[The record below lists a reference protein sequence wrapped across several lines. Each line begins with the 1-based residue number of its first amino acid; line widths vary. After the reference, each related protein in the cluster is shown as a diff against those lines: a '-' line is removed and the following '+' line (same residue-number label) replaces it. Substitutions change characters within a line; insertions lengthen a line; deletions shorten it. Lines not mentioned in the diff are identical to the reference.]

1 MAGVILGAKN
11 TSLKTNHI
19 AFEDSPTSVATK
31 TKIHSATK
39 RKTAS
44 VPVKNEPIKVTKKKE
59 RPKLQVHINK
69 ESKRGGFLNKNRKG
83 YTVLLSSFKMA
94 ENAENYAKKV
104 SKKGYD
110 AFYFSK
116 EIQGKTW
123 HRVAVGS
130 FTNKSTA
137 ESLKKQLI
145 ESRLGKG
152 FVVSQIPS
160 SQEI

>member
-11 TSLKTNHI
+11 TSLKTQHI
-19 AFEDSPTSVATK
+19 AFKEAPKVKMPKAK
-31 TKIHSATK
+31 LKIKPKLK
-39 RKTAS
+39 RSTAS
-44 VPVKNEPIKVTKKKE
+44 APIEKE
-59 RPKLQVHINK
+59 TPKIQVHLDKNTEK
-69 ESKRGGFLNKNRKG
+69 TFLNKNRKG

-137 ESLKKQLI
+137 ESLKKQLT
-145 ESRLGKG
+145 ENKLGKG
-152 FVVSQIPS
+152 FVVSEIPS
-160 SQEI
+160 SKSL